1 MNKVILIGNL
11 ARDPEIRTTNQD
23 KKIASLRLITS
34 TKRGGREYSEGHTVS
49 VYNVGLAGLLEKYSK
64 KGDKIMITG
73 QLRNT
78 RWESNGETKYGYE
91 VAVGPNDELEF
102 LGSPRRSD
110 EPSNEH
116 GDYNPGDDIPY

>member
-11 ARDPEIRTTNQD
+11 ARDPEIRTTNQG

-34 TKRGGREYSEGHTVS
+34 TKRGGNEYSEGHTIS
-49 VYNVGLAGLLEKYSK
+49 VYNAGLAGLLEKYSK

-78 RWESNGETKYGYE
+78 KWESNGETKYGYE
-91 VAVGPNDELEF
+91 VAAGPNDELEF
-102 LGSPRRSD
+102 LGSPRRSQ
-110 EPSNEH
+110 EPSTDQGGYDQN
-116 GDYNPGDDIPY
+116 DDIPY